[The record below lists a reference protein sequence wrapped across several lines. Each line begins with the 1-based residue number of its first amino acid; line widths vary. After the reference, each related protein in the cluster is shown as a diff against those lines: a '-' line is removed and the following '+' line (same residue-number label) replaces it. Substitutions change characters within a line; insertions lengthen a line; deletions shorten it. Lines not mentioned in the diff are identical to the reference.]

1 MAKNNCGGYFYRRS
15 LIMHIGRN
23 ISKIRELLGIKQ
35 ETLAF
40 NLKISQQTISK
51 IEQIAHLRD
60 NTIDRIANALGV
72 KANLI
77 LNYDEKTLL
86 DFIKGE
92 ITMDSP
98 TSCPL
103 IENPNLLLKVI
114 ELYERL
120 ILSEKEKFQMFL
132 LCIRIS

>member
-1 MAKNNCGGYFYRRS
+1 MRS
-15 LIMHIGRN
+15 FMHIGRN

-51 IEQIAHLRD
+51 IEQTAHLRD

-77 LNYDEKTLL
+77 LNYNEKAVL

-92 ITMDSP
+92 TTMDFPSI
-98 TSCPL
+98 CPL

-120 ILSEKEKFQMFL
+120 ILSEKEKFQMF
-132 LCIRIS
+132 ISTYKFPINSK